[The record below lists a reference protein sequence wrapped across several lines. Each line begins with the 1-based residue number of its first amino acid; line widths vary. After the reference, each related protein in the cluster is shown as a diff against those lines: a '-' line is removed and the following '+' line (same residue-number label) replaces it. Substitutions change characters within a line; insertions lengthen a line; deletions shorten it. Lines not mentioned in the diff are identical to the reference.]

1 MERRVASDRVKR
13 GRAFLTKA
21 ARARWRRQR
30 QQLRTYFRVGL
41 RLFPHV
47 YRRRGRL
54 LVTLSATMGL
64 MLVRLL
70 EPWPLK
76 LIFDHVLLE
85 VPLPRALSFL
95 DGWAGGDRVLLLAM
109 LVVSIVLVALLSGL
123 LYYQQNVRAARL
135 GQEVAAELRLDLY
148 SHLHRLSF
156 SFHDRRRTGD
166 LIVRLVQD
174 IRMLRDA
181 VVKLPLELAENSL
194 LILGMG
200 LILLVM
206 DWQLALLAFALL
218 PVLAVVVRTYRKPM
232 KAAIRKQR
240 RQEGDLATVASDSL
254 GAIRAVQGFRLE
266 HREVRRFGGA
276 NRRSLKHGVRA
287 ARLEA
292 KLRWSSDVA
301 VGVVT
306 ALVVGFAARRILSGA
321 LSPGDLIVFVTYLR
335 AFARPLRRVSRTTE
349 RVARTAAA
357 AERVLEIM
365 DREPEVRDL
374 PQAREAPRF
383 RGEILFDRVS
393 LRHGRHP
400 WVLRDVSLRV
410 RSGEVLG
417 IVGPTG
423 AGKSSL
429 ISLVPRFYDP
439 SEGCVRVDG
448 IDLRSMT
455 LDSLRAQ
462 VSLVFQEPILFA
474 ATVAENIA
482 GGSPDAG
489 RDEVVEAARRAGIH
503 PVIESLPEG
512 YDTVLGERGGTL
524 SGGERQCVAVARAML
539 RDAPIVILDEPT
551 TGLDLRNAALV
562 IEALQRLVEERT
574 VLLISHELTRLKDVD
589 RIVVIEDGRIVEEGS
604 YDQLATGEGLFRQL
618 KSYGR

>member
-1 MERRVASDRVKR
+1 
-13 GRAFLTKA
+13 
-21 ARARWRRQR
+21 
-30 QQLRTYFRVGL
+30 
-41 RLFPHV
+41 
-47 YRRRGRL
+47 
-54 LVTLSATMGL
+54 
-64 MLVRLL
+64 
-70 EPWPLK
+70 
-76 LIFDHVLLE
+76 
-85 VPLPRALSFL
+85 
-95 DGWAGGDRVLLLAM
+95 
-109 LVVSIVLVALLSGL
+109 
-123 LYYQQNVRAARL
+123 
-135 GQEVAAELRLDLY
+135 
-148 SHLHRLSF
+148 
-156 SFHDRRRTGD
+156 
-166 LIVRLVQD
+166 
-174 IRMLRDA
+174 
-181 VVKLPLELAENSL
+181 
-194 LILGMG
+194 
-200 LILLVM
+200 
-206 DWQLALLAFALL
+206 
-218 PVLAVVVRTYRKPM
+218 
-232 KAAIRKQR
+232 
-240 RQEGDLATVASDSL
+240 
-254 GAIRAVQGFRLE
+254 
-266 HREVRRFGGA
+266 
-276 NRRSLKHGVRA
+276 
-287 ARLEA
+287 
-292 KLRWSSDVA
+292 
-301 VGVVT
+301 
-306 ALVVGFAARRILSGA
+306 
-321 LSPGDLIVFVTYLR
+321 
-335 AFARPLRRVSRTTE
+335 
-349 RVARTAAA
+349 VARTAAA